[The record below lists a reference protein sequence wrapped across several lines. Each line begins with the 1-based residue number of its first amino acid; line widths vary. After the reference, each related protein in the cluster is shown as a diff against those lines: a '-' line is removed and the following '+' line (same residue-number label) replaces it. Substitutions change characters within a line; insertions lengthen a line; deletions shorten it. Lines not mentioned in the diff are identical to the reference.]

1 MNIEII
7 ERNYQASDHLKRIV
21 EQKLEKLD
29 KYFDGPDTKCKV
41 YFKKENIS
49 LKTEVMLEYQG
60 RIVRAQE
67 ISDNFYDNI
76 DKVLP
81 KIEGQIRKYRTKF
94 DKAQKNN
101 AFKEQRVYEPEEEIR
116 PAKEGIVKEK
126 RFKLKP
132 MLVEEAVE
140 AARAAA
146 VEGDV
151 VVLSPACAAATAVPR
166 ITGAP
171 LIGCVRCSRHLPFS
185 SIKI

>member
-132 MLVEEAVE
+132 MLMEEAVE
-140 AARAAA
+140 
-146 VEGDV
+146 EMDMLGHSFFIFFD
-151 VVLSPACAAATAVPR
+151 LKSQ
-166 ITGAP
+166 
-171 LIGCVRCSRHLPFS
+171 
-185 SIKI
+185 SIKVLYKRSDGSLGLIDPEI